1 MPSHHSRR
9 LVHWH
14 RKAAHFRWNDKERLM
29 TRAGA
34 RILDG
39 GEMFPDLSI
48 DTVKH
53 GRLALP
59 EGFGIGWGVFLIYR
73 AHW

>member
-1 MPSHHSRR
+1 
-9 LVHWH
+9 
-14 RKAAHFRWNDKERLM
+14 M

-39 GEMFPDLSI
+39 GEMFPGLSM

-59 EGFGIGWGVFLIYR
+59 EGFGDSWGVLLIYR

>member
-1 MPSHHSRR
+1 
-9 LVHWH
+9 
-14 RKAAHFRWNDKERLM
+14 
-29 TRAGA
+29 
-34 RILDG
+34 
-39 GEMFPDLSI
+39 MFPDLSI

-59 EGFGIGWGVFLIYR
+59 EGFGIGWGAFLIYR

>member
-1 MPSHHSRR
+1 
-9 LVHWH
+9 
-14 RKAAHFRWNDKERLM
+14 M

-39 GEMFPDLSI
+39 GEKLPDLSM

-59 EGFGIGWGVFLIYR
+59 EGFGNGWGVFLIYR